1 VLEIGSEGATLLVG
15 VAAVLAVGWGALLS
29 VRSAVRGPAWAL
41 GHLSQA
47 SRVVPIALL
56 VGTVAVFLVRPL
68 WVGFA
73 WLYIGGL
80 VWWLSGLLRRNLVRL
95 EAAGAFA
102 EVPFEARVRIVRRA
116 RTMLL
121 IGGGLLLALGLAAF
135 SQGATAWVTAVLG
148 AVLLLTAGAIR
159 AEDRTGPENGAGRP

>member
-1 VLEIGSEGATLLVG
+1 MLEVGSEGAVLLVG

-41 GHLSQA
+41 SHLESA
-47 SRVVPIALL
+47 NRIVPLALL
-56 VGTVAVFLVRPL
+56 VGTVGVFAVRPL

-80 VWWLSGLLRRNLVRL
+80 VWWLSGLLRRNLIRL
-95 EAAGAFA
+95 DAAGALA
-102 EVPFEARVRIVRRA
+102 EVPAEARVRIVRRA

-121 IGGGLLLALGLAAF
+121 IGGGLLLAIGLAAF
-135 SQGATAWVTAVLG
+135 SQGATAWVTAALG
-148 AVLLLTAGAIR
+148 AVLLVTAGVIR
-159 AEDRTGPENGAGRP
+159 TDGSAGPGEGAGSP